1 VDQLRKE
8 IANRFEN
15 RLRIRSLRFGDL
27 DQTIV
32 AAWASLEE
40 RALESNAYLS
50 PRFIIPVL
58 RRLGSPKELEKT
70 IFVFIERPGGKPTDL
85 VGAGVFVRSSGTR
98 RFPLPHLRA
107 YLSIYSYL
115 SGLLVDR
122 DEAENVIRLFFR
134 FFCGKDATWH
144 GVEFGYRYAEGP
156 QAELIAA
163 SANEFKASWHE
174 HTRSH
179 RAVFIPSEGGDG
191 YVQANFSTHRIKEL
205 RRLRR
210 RLAEQGEV
218 HWRVLFGADADGE
231 NVERFLQLEHL
242 GWKGDKGTSLRS
254 RPSQEAFFKE
264 MIRDFRLER
273 RFFLTELS
281 LDGTAI
287 ASTANLISGGAGF
300 AFKIGYH
307 PDYAE
312 MSPGLLNELEF
323 IRHAPALCANL
334 SYVDSGAEEG
344 SFIDRLWT
352 VRRKLVSGIFATT
365 SIGKGVLSGVKRLR
379 KFKHWCE
386 ALLTPR

>member
-1 VDQLRKE
+1 MIQLFKGS
-8 IANRFEN
+8 ANRLEN
-15 RLRIRSLRFGDL
+15 RLRVRSLRFGEL
-27 DQTIV
+27 DPKIV

-50 PRFIIPVL
+50 PSFMIPAL
-58 RRLGSPKELEKT
+58 RRLGSLKELEKT
-70 IFVFIERPGGKPTDL
+70 IFVFIERPSRETTDL
-85 VGAGVFVRSSGTR
+85 IGAGVFVRSSGTR

-107 YLSIYSYL
+107 YGSIYSYL

-122 DEAENVIRLFFR
+122 DVAENVIRLFFR

-144 GVEFGYRYAEGP
+144 GVEFAHRYAEGP

-174 HTRSH
+174 HTQSR

-191 YVQANFSTHRIKEL
+191 YIQANFSAHRIKEL

-210 RLAEQGEV
+210 RLEERGEV
-218 HWRVLFGADADGE
+218 HWRTLFGADADE
-231 NVERFLQLEHL
+231 ESVERFLQIEHM

-254 RPSQEAFFKE
+254 RPSHEEFFKE
-264 MIRDFRLER
+264 MILDFRQKGEL
-273 RFFLTELS
+273 FLTELS
-281 LDGTAI
+281 LDGSVI
-287 ASTANLISGGAGF
+287 ASTTNLVSGGAGF
-300 AFKIGYH
+300 AFKVGFH

-312 MSPGLLNELEF
+312 IAPGLLNELEF
-323 IRHAPALCANL
+323 IRHAPALCGNL

-352 VRRKLVSGIFATT
+352 GRRRLVSGIFATT
-365 SIGKGVLSGVKRLR
+365 SMGKRVLSGVKRMR
-379 KFKHWCE
+379 RFKHWCE
-386 ALLTPR
+386 ALRASR

>member
-1 VDQLRKE
+1 MTQLFKE
-8 IANRFEN
+8 GANRLEN
-15 RLRIRSLRFGDL
+15 RLRIRSLRFGEL
-27 DQTIV
+27 DQKIV

-50 PRFIIPVL
+50 PRFMIPEL
-58 RRLGSPKELEKT
+58 RRLGSAEELEKT
-70 IFVFIERPGGKPTDL
+70 IFVFIERPSGETTDL

-107 YLSIYSYL
+107 YSSIHSYL

-144 GVEFGYRYAEGP
+144 GVEFAYRYAEGP

-174 HTRSH
+174 HMQSR

-191 YVQANFSTHRIKEL
+191 YIQANFSAHRIKEL

-210 RLAEQGEV
+210 RLEERGEV
-218 HWRVLFGADADGE
+218 HWRALFGADADE
-231 NVERFLQLEHL
+231 ESVERFLQIEHM

-254 RPSQEAFFKE
+254 KPSHEEFFKE
-264 MIRDFRLER
+264 MILDFRREGGL
-273 RFFLTELS
+273 FLTELC
-281 LDGTAI
+281 LDGIVI
-287 ASTANLISGGAGF
+287 ASTTNLISGGTGF
-300 AFKIGYH
+300 AFKVGYH

-312 MSPGLLNELEF
+312 IAPGLLNELEF
-323 IRHAPALCANL
+323 IRNAPSLCGNL

-352 VRRKLVSGIFATT
+352 GRRRLVSGIFATT
-365 SIGKGVLSGVKRLR
+365 SIGKGVLSGVKRVR

-386 ALLTPR
+386 TLQVPR